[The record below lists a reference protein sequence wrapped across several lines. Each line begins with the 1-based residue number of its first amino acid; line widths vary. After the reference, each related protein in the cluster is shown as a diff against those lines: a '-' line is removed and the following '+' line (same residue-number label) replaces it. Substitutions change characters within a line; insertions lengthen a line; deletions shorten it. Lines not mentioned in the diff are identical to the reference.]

1 MKRYLVPINTTKTAL
16 KKITKIYNIKLTN
29 LQERFAINIG
39 YTNWK
44 ELICVNSKTTMSNWI
59 PYQCFYNIVEN
70 LFKEDLEYINRIP
83 IISEILSKIFMI
95 DFLCL
100 KEIYNH
106 ISKDDYYKMK
116 NSLFNVQHKELDN
129 VIAIKSSIVLD
140 EKSNDLY
147 LEDKNILSRCF
158 SPKPND
164 FIYIKSDNVIYD
176 FQDIINECLRTGLKH
191 YIINCPY
198 DEKNIRTLC
207 RLMFSGHIIVLSG
220 SSALEYKENMNK
232 WIMNFKRNL

>member
-1 MKRYLVPINTTKTAL
+1 MKRYLVPINTTRLAL
-16 KKITKIYNIKLTN
+16 KKITKIHNITLTD

-44 ELICVNSKTTMSNWI
+44 ELIFINNKTTMSNWI
-59 PYQCFYNIVEN
+59 SYHCFHNIVEN
-70 LFKEDLEYINRIP
+70 LFKEDLEYINKIP
-83 IISEILSKIFMI
+83 IISILSKIFMI

-100 KEIYNH
+100 KEIYHH
-106 ISKDDYYKMK
+106 ISNDDYYTIK
-116 NSLFNVQHKELDN
+116 NSLFNAQNKELDN
-129 VIAIKSSIVLD
+129 VITINSPIILNN
-140 EKSNDLY
+140 KSNDLY

-164 FIYIKSDNVIYD
+164 FIYIQSDNVIYD
-176 FQDIINECLRTGLKH
+176 FQDIINECLRTGLKY